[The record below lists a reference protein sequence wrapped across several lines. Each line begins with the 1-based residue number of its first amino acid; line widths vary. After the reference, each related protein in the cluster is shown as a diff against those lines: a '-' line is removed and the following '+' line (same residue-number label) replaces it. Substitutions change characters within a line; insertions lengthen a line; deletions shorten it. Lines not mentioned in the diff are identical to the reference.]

1 MMRVLALS
9 SYPVEA
15 AATRFR
21 IGQYIDPLRDKGIEI
36 DLRPFMDRKS
46 FSSFYSSGNRLGK
59 ALSLLPSFLRRF
71 SLVSASDYDVLF
83 VQREAMLFGPPVF
96 ELFLSSF
103 KDKPLVLDL
112 DDATYVPYESPSFG
126 RLGSLFKSF
135 GKVDTLIDRAEVV
148 ICGNQYIADYVQ
160 SRGGNAV
167 ILPTTVDDKIFKPAV
182 KNERVPVLGWV
193 GTHSTFPLLEGIF
206 PILEHLA
213 ESHRFDLRIIG
224 SGRRDVSLKGINV
237 QTVDWNLEREPF
249 DFADIDIGLYP
260 LSVIP
265 NAPAEWLAG
274 KSGFKAIQ
282 YLAVGI
288 PFVMTPIGVC
298 ATIGRHGA
306 THFNAKNDEEWF
318 EYLDVL
324 LSNFDLRKEMGR
336 SGRKLFVEEYNIDS
350 NIQSMSSV
358 LNGLFRLSD
367 RQAHKRD
374 DLNPFV

>member
-1 MMRVLALS
+1 MKVLALS

-59 ALSLLPSFLRRF
+59 ALSLLPSALRRF

-96 ELFLSSF
+96 EWFLSSF

-306 THFNAKNDEEWF
+306 THFNAETAEDWAYHTAQLLENF
-318 EYLDVL
+318 EMRIQMG
-324 LSNFDLRKEMGR
+324 SEGR
-336 SGRKLFVEEYNIDS
+336 SFFLDHYHNDLNIKA
-350 NIQSMSSV
+350 
-358 LNGLFRLSD
+358 LSD
-367 RQAHKRD
+367 LLLFQTS
-374 DLNPFV
+374 